1 MSSSPYSSIG
11 HQPLMFQDTPM
22 TTNSSDQIPLH
33 FQLDEHHWKMIK
45 KVVNQEPVPLTAKEL
60 AEVSGLSRS
69 ATLKRAHELA
79 QMGIFDKSNK
89 PGTENRLYPPY
100 IFSLAEKHKS
110 EIVAYLNK
118 GQHSL
123 HSHDSNLMSEDIK
136 EKELSNFEED
146 TYQTQQQQ
154 DKPLNQP
161 NSEANFDKASK
172 SISDDDSIQASVQ
185 EQGLKHLESSEKHI
199 GLVLQKM
206 AQEIAS
212 LRNRVTQLEQ
222 QLEDTKPSQISDTV
236 DFDQVLSILDSKP
249 SIDTTS

>member
-1 MSSSPYSSIG
+1 
-11 HQPLMFQDTPM
+11 MFQETRPTKM
-22 TTNSSDQIPLH
+22 SNHRIPWQL
-33 FQLDEHHWKMIK
+33 QLDEHHWKMIE

-100 IFSLAEKHKS
+100 IFSLAEKYKS
-110 EIVAYLNK
+110 EIIADLNK

-123 HSHDSNLMSEDIK
+123 SSHDRDLVSQEIK
-136 EKELSNFEED
+136 EKELSNLEED
-146 TYQTQQQQ
+146 RHLTE
-154 DKPLNQP
+154 KERPLNEP
-161 NSEANFDKASK
+161 SSEASFDQASK
-172 SISDDDSIQASVQ
+172 SISDDEYIQTSSLQ
-185 EQGLKHLESSEKHI
+185 EQDLKNLNSSEKHI
-199 GLVLQKM
+199 GLILQKM

-212 LRNRVTQLEQ
+212 LRNRVTQLEK

-236 DFDQVLSILDSKP
+236 DFDEVLSILESKP
-249 SIDTTS
+249 PIDSTS